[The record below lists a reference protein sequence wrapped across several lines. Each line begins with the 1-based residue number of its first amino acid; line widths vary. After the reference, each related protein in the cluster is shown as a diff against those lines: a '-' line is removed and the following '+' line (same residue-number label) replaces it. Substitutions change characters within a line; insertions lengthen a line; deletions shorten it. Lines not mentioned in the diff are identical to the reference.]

1 MDGIIYPAGLT
12 EQITFENFLVILFSN
27 LEREISFAY
36 RAAEDV
42 HE

>member
-1 MDGIIYPAGLT
+1 MDGIIYTTGLA
-12 EQITFENFLVILFSN
+12 EQITFENFLVILFPN
-27 LEREISFAY
+27 LEREIPFTY